1 MIWAGPGPISRF
13 YDPVPVRRC
22 KKYRFL
28 TKMHKGVKR
37 ISVESSQS
45 NAVSEESSRQ
55 EVQKVLFLLWKMHKG
70 VKRMSEESSQSNG
83 VSEESSQYPLRL
95 GPLCL
100 WAVRRT
106 VNEQNI

>member
-45 NAVSEESSRQ
+45 NVVSEESSRQ
-55 EVQKVLFLLWKMHKG
+55 EAMDG
-70 VKRMSEESSQSNG
+70 NG
-83 VSEESSQYPLRL
+83 TAMERQWTAMDGNGTAMDGTGTAMDGNGAPLM
-95 GPLCL
+95 
-100 WAVRRT
+100 T
-106 VNEQNI
+106 N